1 MKVLMGT
8 FVTESNANVP
18 AKTRINHYDMAFG
31 EDCLRKMNVADIY
44 AAAGIE
50 TIGAIYADAG
60 GNGVVTKDA
69 FDYIEGCFADAV
81 QAHLQEIDGIYLFLH
96 GASEVEEIG
105 SGDHHILKTIREIT
119 GPYLP
124 IAVVCDPHG
133 NLCQEYVDNC
143 TIAQLPRISAYRC
156 PSIQTHRFADAV
168 RPASRPPAH
177 PRRIPQ
183 AAADPGGRTE
193 RIGG

>member
-69 FDYIEGCFADAV
+69 FDYIEGCRRSTEFICFCMAPARSRRSAPV
-81 QAHLQEIDGIYLFLH
+81 I
-96 GASEVEEIG
+96 
-105 SGDHHILKTIREIT
+105 IT
-119 GPYLP
+119 
-124 IAVVCDPHG
+124 
-133 NLCQEYVDNC
+133 
-143 TIAQLPRISAYRC
+143 S
-156 PSIQTHRFADAV
+156 
-168 RPASRPPAH
+168 
-177 PRRIPQ
+177 
-183 AAADPGGRTE
+183 
-193 RIGG
+193 

>member
-60 GNGVVTKDA
+60 GNGVVTKDT

-81 QAHLQEIDGIYLFLH
+81 RRTCRRSTEFICFCTAPAKSRRSAPAI
-96 GASEVEEIG
+96 
-105 SGDHHILKTIREIT
+105 IT
-119 GPYLP
+119 
-124 IAVVCDPHG
+124 
-133 NLCQEYVDNC
+133 
-143 TIAQLPRISAYRC
+143 S
-156 PSIQTHRFADAV
+156 
-168 RPASRPPAH
+168 
-177 PRRIPQ
+177 
-183 AAADPGGRTE
+183 
-193 RIGG
+193 

>member
-81 QAHLQEIDGIYLFLH
+81 RAHLQEIDGIYLFLH

-143 TIAQLPRISAYRC
+143 TILRSYRESPHTDAQASKRIVSQICATCFTTVSTSTPY
-156 PSIQTHRFADAV
+156 T
-168 RPASRPPAH
+168 ASCR
-177 PRRIPQ
+177 
-183 AAADPGGRTE
+183 
-193 RIGG
+193 

>member
-60 GNGVVTKDA
+60 GNGVVTKDMYSVIA
-69 FDYIEGCFADAV
+69 LA
-81 QAHLQEIDGIYLFLH
+81 
-96 GASEVEEIG
+96 EEERITVW
-105 SGDHHILKTIREIT
+105 ILK
-119 GPYLP
+119 YM
-124 IAVVCDPHG
+124 
-133 NLCQEYVDNC
+133 
-143 TIAQLPRISAYRC
+143 
-156 PSIQTHRFADAV
+156 
-168 RPASRPPAH
+168 
-177 PRRIPQ
+177 
-183 AAADPGGRTE
+183 
-193 RIGG
+193 